1 MTGLPDPKPITVGID
16 VSKATLDVA
25 IGVKATPLSVSNKTD
40 GFDTLLEELA
50 RHRVALIVLEATAG
64 PEMAVACVLQA
75 AGYAVAV
82 INPRQARD
90 FARAMGKLAKTDR
103 IDARILA
110 QLGEVIER
118 HPEREKFVKTL
129 PTIEQQALAAIVAR
143 RRQLITMLVSERNRL
158 ALTHAHTRKS
168 IETII
173 EALKDEIAR
182 IENDMGGHIHSHFA
196 DLSAL
201 LRTVKGGG
209 RCNDLSCDCRSSRA
223 GQTDAAGNQFA
234 DWRRAS
240 QSRFRHDARQTHD
253 LWGPRQRAT
262 CPVHGCPG
270 GGPSQPGDQ
279 AVLSPPR
286 RGRKAKKGRARG
298 LHAQTAEHSERYGQ
312 SRQPVGRIVSC
323 GGHQKWLTSKTV
335 AILFEKEV
343 PKWARLVHRTR
354 RSGHFP

>member
-1 MTGLPDPKPITVGID
+1 MPDPKPITVGID

-25 IGVKATPLSVSNKTD
+25 IGVKTTPLSVSNKAD

-50 RHRVALIVLEATAG
+50 RHRVALIVLEATG
-64 PEMAVACVLQA
+64 GLEMAVACVLQA

-118 HPEREKFVKTL
+118 HPDREKFVKTL

-158 ALTHAHTRKS
+158 ALAHAQTRKS

-182 IENDMGGHIHSHFA
+182 IESEMGGHIHSHFA

-201 LRTVKGGG
+201 LRTVKGVGDATISVVIAEVPELGKLTRREISSLIGVAPINRDSGTMRGKRTIFGG
-209 RCNDLSCDCRSSRA
+209 RGSVRRVLYM
-223 GQTDAAGNQFA
+223 AALVA
-234 DWRRAS
+234 A
-240 QSRFRHDARQTHD
+240 RHN
-253 LWGPRQRAT
+253 
-262 CPVHGCPG
+262 PVI
-270 GGPSQPGDQ
+270 
-279 AVLSPPR
+279 R
-286 RGRKAKKGRARG
+286 
-298 LHAQTAEHSERYGQ
+298 
-312 SRQPVGRIVSC
+312 
-323 GGHQKWLTSKTV
+323 
-335 AILFEKEV
+335 LFYR
-343 PKWARLVHRTR
+343 RLVEAGKPKKVALVACMRKLLTILNAMVKAGRPWDASFHGTDLKNA
-354 RSGHFP
+354 